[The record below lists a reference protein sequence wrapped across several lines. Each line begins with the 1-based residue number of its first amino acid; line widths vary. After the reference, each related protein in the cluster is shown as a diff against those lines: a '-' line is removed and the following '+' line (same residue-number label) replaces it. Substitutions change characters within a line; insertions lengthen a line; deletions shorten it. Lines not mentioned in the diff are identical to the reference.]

1 MDDLRF
7 ERQYR
12 TANSEG
18 YLMFDGGDRLGRVEL
33 HFTPSVVYGTMV
45 VERDLEEDEI
55 LDVIEQ
61 ADDELVM
68 TADVPRDDFIVSVY
82 RGRDVGTYSDDYFED
97 DDDADDDDDEK
108 KESRLGT

>member
-1 MDDLRF
+1 VPVEDLRF

-12 TANSEG
+12 TPHSEG
-18 YLMFDGGDRLGRVEL
+18 YLMFEGSDRLGRIEL
-33 HFTPSVVYGTMV
+33 HFTPSVVYGTMLI
-45 VERDLEEDEI
+45 ERELEEDDI

-82 RGRDVGTYSDDYFED
+82 QGRDVGTYSDDYFED
-97 DDDADDDDDEK
+97 DEEDDEEK
-108 KESRLGT
+108 GGRAGS

>member
-1 MDDLRF
+1 MAIEDLRF

-18 YLMFDGGDRLGRVEL
+18 YLMFDGADRLGRVEL
-33 HFTPSVVYGTMV
+33 HFTHSVVYGTMV
-45 VERDLEEDEI
+45 VEREMPEEEI

-68 TADVPRDDFIVSVY
+68 TADVPRDDFIVSVFQ
-82 RGRDVGTYSDDYFED
+82 GRDVGTFSDDYFED
-97 DDDADDDDDEK
+97 DDEDDDK
-108 KESRLGT
+108 QGSRDAE

>member
-12 TANSEG
+12 TPQSEG
-18 YLMFDGGDRLGRVEL
+18 YLMFDGGDRLGRIEL

-45 VERDLEEDEI
+45 IERELEEEEV
-55 LDVIEQ
+55 LDIIEQ

-68 TADVPRDDFIVSVY
+68 TADVPRDDFIVTVY
-82 RGRDVGTYSDDYFED
+82 QGRDAGTYSDDYFED
-97 DDDADDDDDEK
+97 DDEEEDEK
-108 KESRLGT
+108 GDRPAS

>member
-12 TANSEG
+12 TSHSEG
-18 YLMFDGGDRLGRVEL
+18 YLLFDGGDRLGRIEL

-45 VERDLEEDEI
+45 VERELEEENI
-55 LDVIEQ
+55 LDIIEQ

-82 RGRDVGTYSDDYFED
+82 QGRDVGTYSDDYFED
-97 DDDADDDDDEK
+97 DDDEEGEK
-108 KESRLGT
+108 ERRS

>member
-12 TANSEG
+12 TAHSEG
-18 YLMFDGGDRLGRVEL
+18 YLLFDGSDRLGRIEL

-45 VERDLEEDEI
+45 IERELQEDDV
-55 LDVIEQ
+55 LDIIEQ

-82 RGRDVGTYSDDYFED
+82 QGRDVVTYSDDYFED
-97 DDDADDDDDEK
+97 DDEDDEEK
-108 KESRLGT
+108 SGRASS

>member
-1 MDDLRF
+1 MNNVRF

-12 TANSEG
+12 TPHSEG
-18 YLMFDGGDRLGRVEL
+18 YLMFEGGERLGRLDL

-45 VERDLEEDEI
+45 VERELTEEDI
-55 LDVIEQ
+55 LDLIEQ

-82 RGRDVGTYSDDYFED
+82 QGRDIGTYSDDYFE
-97 DDDADDDDDEK
+97 E
-108 KESRLGT
+108 EEEEEGEEEI

>member
-12 TANSEG
+12 TAHSEG
-18 YLMFDGGDRLGRVEL
+18 YLLFDGSDRLGRIEL
-33 HFTPSVVYGTMV
+33 HFTPSVVYGTMAI
-45 VERDLEEDEI
+45 ERELPEDDV
-55 LDVIEQ
+55 LDIIEQ

-82 RGRDVGTYSDDYFED
+82 QGRDVGTYSDDYFED
-97 DDDADDDDDEK
+97 DDEDDEEK
-108 KESRLGT
+108 SGRASS